1 LIGVCHMPDDREAII
16 DRLRKEAIDRCRKRI
31 EEAVAGRQKGGNL
44 NTYARQDY
52 GLMTGFK
59 KARGL

>member
-1 LIGVCHMPDDREAII
+1 MPDDRVAII
-16 DRLRKEAIDRCRKRI
+16 ERLRNEALDRCRKRI
-31 EEAVAGRQKGGNL
+31 EEAVAGRQKGANVR
-44 NTYARQDY
+44 TYSRQDY

>member
-1 LIGVCHMPDDREAII
+1 MPDNRDAII

-31 EEAVAGRQKGGNL
+31 EEAVAGRQKGVNT

-52 GLMTGFK
+52 GLMTAYK

>member
-1 LIGVCHMPDDREAII
+1 MPEDHEAII

-31 EEAVAGRQKGGNL
+31 EETVAGRQKGANRV
-44 NTYARQDY
+44 TYARQDY
-52 GLMTGFK
+52 GLMTSFK